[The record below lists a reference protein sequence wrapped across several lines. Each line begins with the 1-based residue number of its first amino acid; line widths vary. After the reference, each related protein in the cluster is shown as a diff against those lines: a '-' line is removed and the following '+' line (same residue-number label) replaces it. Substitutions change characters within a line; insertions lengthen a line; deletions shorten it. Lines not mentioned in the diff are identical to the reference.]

1 MSDVPQSETSPPR
14 PRRFWRIVRRTALAL
29 AVVLVVG
36 VIVLGIAVKDHVRTM
51 WSLQRVPNT
60 KMYVLDYYGDY
71 HLDEIAEN
79 GIDVDDPEGSLGRA
93 LLPDFLANW
102 IVGSVKKDLPPIRE
116 PIRPP
121 RHSCT
126 TVAFRTRD
134 GQELLGRN
142 LDWMHDAC
150 VVLRIHARNGASS
163 VAVLDPHYLGFDADR
178 LDNPSLVD
186 RFRLLFTPY
195 IAMDGMNEHGVAIG
209 EMSLEGTRA
218 PFAPAKP
225 SVINSLAI
233 RLILDNARNTDEAV
247 DIMRGYNLHF
257 PATTCHYLIADAAG
271 KTAAVE
277 FLDGRVEVTGTEESW
292 QVSTND
298 RLSGKSEAENDRACW
313 RYRKASDRVAGLDG
327 NLDVPGMLDV
337 MASVSVKD
345 WTMWTS
351 VYNLTTGEYEIAYRR
366 NFNDVFPGR
375 LAMRSG
381 AAAGSRGAAGP

>member
-1 MSDVPQSETSPPR
+1 
-14 PRRFWRIVRRTALAL
+14 
-29 AVVLVVG
+29 
-36 VIVLGIAVKDHVRTM
+36 
-51 WSLQRVPNT
+51 
-60 KMYVLDYYGDY
+60 
-71 HLDEIAEN
+71 
-79 GIDVDDPEGSLGRA
+79 
-93 LLPDFLANW
+93 
-102 IVGSVKKDLPPIRE
+102 
-116 PIRPP
+116 
-121 RHSCT
+121 
-126 TVAFRTRD
+126 
-134 GQELLGRN
+134 
-142 LDWMHDAC
+142 MHDAC
-150 VVLRIHARNGASS
+150 LVLRIHARNGASS

-218 PFAPAKP
+218 PFDPAKP

-277 FLDGRVEVTGTEESW
+277 FLDGRVEVTRTEESW

-351 VYNLTTGEYEIAYRR
+351 VYNLTTGEYEIAHRR
-366 NFNDVFPGR
+366 NFDDVFPGR
-375 LAMRSG
+375 LAM
-381 AAAGSRGAAGP
+381 P